1 MPCSAGPCAGRH
13 PESRNL
19 DAIED
24 RSHLQNFRRRAVEQE
39 RVTRQVTSNDERG
52 ARLARAITATI
63 AGDTAQLRGL
73 FTDDVVASGP
83 AIRATSRAELASQV
97 ERRVAAFSDRKVT
110 VAPLDVAG
118 AQACV
123 EWVASGVHSG
133 PLAMET
139 ASSPAG
145 VIAPTGRRVRIR
157 AISVAEFEGDQI
169 CSFRSYWDTGAL
181 LDDLGANTG
190 S

>member
-1 MPCSAGPCAGRH
+1 MPSSPGPCAGRH

-19 DAIED
+19 DAIEV
-24 RSHLQNFRRRAVEQE
+24 RSHLQNSRRRAVEQK
-39 RVTRQVTSNDERG
+39 RVTRPVTSNDERG
-52 ARLARAITATI
+52 ARLARAVTATI

-83 AIRATSRAELASQV
+83 AIRATSRSELAAQV

-118 AQACV
+118 GQACV

-133 PLAMET
+133 PLSMDAG
-139 ASSPAG
+139 AAG
-145 VIAPTGRRVRIR
+145 VIQPTGRRVRIR

-181 LDDLGANTG
+181 LADLGTHAG
-190 S
+190 A